1 MLNRA
6 ELATFLRTRR
16 DRLTPRDVGLPGT
29 DRRRTPG
36 LRRQEVAQLA
46 GMSIDYYI
54 RLEQARGPRPSRQI
68 LAALSRALMLTR
80 DEREY
85 LFRIADESPPEVSC
99 PSREVTPGTRHLLDS
114 LTETPAYV
122 VDTKYDILAWN
133 TMATHFIGDPS
144 GFPEQDRNMI
154 RWMFRRSA
162 TDTYWSEPDAMR
174 FTRWTVADL
183 RAAYAR
189 YPGNPG
195 IEGLVTELLGVSP
208 QFAAIWA
215 EVEVEARRPLVKRV
229 NHPQVGPLE
238 FECQVLQVP
247 ETGQRVIVYCAA
259 PGSLTQQAFSRLAA
273 DPELTRPLRVPTSP
287 PRFVCSL
294 GRYNDRN
301 CRRFVVAPAPT
312 APAPT
317 APAPTAPAPTALA
330 PPAQAQ
336 PRAPRRRRAVVPPHP
351 PALRTTADHSPAPDA
366 TAPRRQTPQARLQ
379 SAQPPQPRHPPPTPT
394 RSAHSPARPP
404 PGDDA

>member
-6 ELATFLRTRR
+6 ELAAFLRIRR
-16 DRLTPRDVGLPGT
+16 DRLSPRDVGLPST

-85 LFRIADESPPEVSC
+85 LFRLADESPPEVSC

-174 FTRWTVADL
+174 FTRSTVADL

-195 IEGLVTELLGVSP
+195 IEGLVTELLGVSS

-273 DPELTRPLRVPTSP
+273 DPELTRPLRAPYAPVTRPHVAP
-287 PRFVCSL
+287 ALCLQL

-301 CRRFVVAPAPT
+301 CRRFVVVPAPI
-312 APAPT
+312 AL
-317 APAPTAPAPTALA
+317 APTALS
-330 PPAQAQ
+330 PPAQAP
-336 PRAPRRRRAVVPPHP
+336 PRAPRRRPVAVPLHP
-351 PALRTTADHSPAPDA
+351 PVLRTTADHSPAPDA
-366 TAPRRQTPQARLQ
+366 TAPRRQTPQDRLQ
-379 SAQPPQPRHPPPTPT
+379 PAQPPQPRHPPPRPT